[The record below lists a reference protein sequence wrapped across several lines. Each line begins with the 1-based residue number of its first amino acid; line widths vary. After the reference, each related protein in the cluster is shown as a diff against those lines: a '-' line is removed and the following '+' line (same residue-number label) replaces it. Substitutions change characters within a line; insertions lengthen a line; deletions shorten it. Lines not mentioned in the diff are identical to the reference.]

1 MNDRFLTNQGAPNIS
16 VYLSK
21 NYFKGYDSLV
31 YNQNRI
37 LQDLLIFSCDLFQ
50 INILLEDIFFP
61 CLEEMKKIILN
72 NASIKFNS
80 Y

>member
-1 MNDRFLTNQGAPNIS
+1 MIGFWPIRVLLTSQFII
-16 VYLSK
+16 SK